1 MGSTVIRVKTG
12 IKSGKTKSGIKSGK
26 TKTSE
31 TKQEVQ
37 KPVEYNWGSGNKLG
51 SK

>member
-1 MGSTVIRVKTG
+1 MSSTVRVIKKKTT
-12 IKSGKTKSGIKSGK
+12 KSGKTQSSD
-26 TKTSE
+26 

-37 KPVEYNWGSGNKLG
+37 KPVEYNWGKGNTLG

>member
-1 MGSTVIRVKTG
+1 MGSTVKVIRVKKG
-12 IKSGKTKSGIKSGK
+12 IKSDK